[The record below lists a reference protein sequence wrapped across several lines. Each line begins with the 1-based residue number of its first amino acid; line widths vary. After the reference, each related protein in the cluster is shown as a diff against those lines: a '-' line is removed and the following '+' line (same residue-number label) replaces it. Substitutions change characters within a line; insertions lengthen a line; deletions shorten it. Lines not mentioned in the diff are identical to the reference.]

1 MCCLMLFDVLFTHTC
16 NIICYVRNLFVVVV
30 VAVVKC
36 SDYGVL
42 STEGWPLTSFRELYI
57 KGGVTVYHC
66 LKNLSEQ
73 ETYHHKKLH
82 TKIGI
87 VSTAGIIFK
96 RL

>member
-1 MCCLMLFDVLFTHTC
+1 MCCLH
-16 NIICYVRNLFVVVV
+16 IPAICYVRNLFVV

-73 ETYHHKKLH
+73 ETYNHKKLH
-82 TKIGI
+82 TEIGI
-87 VSTAGIIFK
+87 VSTARNIFK